1 MDDLVERE
9 IGRYHITEQLG
20 VGGMATVYKAF
31 DTRLERNV
39 AIKVLRRDAF
49 PPEQFDQILKR
60 FEREAKALAKLSHP
74 NIVKVHDFGEF
85 EGAPFLV
92 MEYLPGGTL
101 KEKMG
106 IPMPWQAA
114 ANLLIPVARALHYA
128 HQRGILHRDVK
139 PSNILLTE
147 TGDPMLTDFG
157 IAKILDIEEI
167 HTLTG
172 SGVGI
177 GTPEYMAPEQGLGQQ
192 VDARADVYSLG
203 IILYELITGRKPFT
217 ADTPMAVVIKQVNE
231 ALPPPRQFIL
241 SLPESVECAILK
253 ALTKQP
259 EHRYLNMGDFAAALE
274 SLSSPTVQSAETLLA
289 EEKTVQSF
297 QSQATAG
304 SAGPARF
311 FPRWTPF
318 AGAGLVV
325 LLALAG
331 VGLWILLKPV
341 PALIKN
347 TSPSPVLLFPSAT
360 AFYTPTQYSSPAPE
374 STFTPTIKTMPLMPP
389 NQVSGVDGMELLAVL
404 AGNFIMGDTAHMAQ
418 LECQKFS
425 NRCPSDYFTDE
436 APPHTVQLDAYYID
450 KTEVT
455 NAMYAL
461 CVSAGACEQPDESNS
476 FSRPSYFENTQY
488 EKYPVIYVTWFDADA
503 YCRWAGRR
511 LPTEAEWEKAARDKD
526 ERVYAWGNSDPSCN
540 IANYWP
546 FYRDDGCKDDTTEVG
561 SYPMNKSPY
570 GALDKSGNV
579 WEWTADWQADNT
591 YSISE
596 AFDPHGPATGIKKI
610 MRGGSWRNYENQLR
624 TTNRHGEPQDYSD
637 EKTGFRCVLDYNP

>member
-1 MDDLVERE
+1 
-9 IGRYHITEQLG
+9 
-20 VGGMATVYKAF
+20 
-31 DTRLERNV
+31 
-39 AIKVLRRDAF
+39 
-49 PPEQFDQILKR
+49 
-60 FEREAKALAKLSHP
+60 
-74 NIVKVHDFGEF
+74 
-85 EGAPFLV
+85 
-92 MEYLPGGTL
+92 
-101 KEKMG
+101 
-106 IPMPWQAA
+106 
-114 ANLLIPVARALHYA
+114 
-128 HQRGILHRDVK
+128 
-139 PSNILLTE
+139 
-147 TGDPMLTDFG
+147 
-157 IAKILDIEEI
+157 
-167 HTLTG
+167 
-172 SGVGI
+172 
-177 GTPEYMAPEQGLGQQ
+177 
-192 VDARADVYSLG
+192 
-203 IILYELITGRKPFT
+203 
-217 ADTPMAVVIKQVNE
+217 
-231 ALPPPRQFIL
+231 
-241 SLPESVECAILK
+241 VECAILK

-259 EHRYLNMGDFAAALE
+259 EHRYLNMGDFAAALQ

-304 SAGPARF
+304 SARPARF
-311 FPRWTPF
+311 FPRWAAF

-331 VGLWILLKPV
+331 VGLWILFKPV

-347 TSPSPVLLFPSAT
+347 PSPSPVYLFPSAT
-360 AFYTPTQYSSPAPE
+360 ASYTPTQYNSPVPE

-389 NQVSGVDGMELLAVL
+389 HQISGVDGMELLAVL
-404 AGNFIMGDTAHMAQ
+404 AGNFIMGDTAQMAQ

-461 CVSAGACEQPDESNS
+461 CVSAGACKQPDESNS

-546 FYRDDGCKDDTTEVG
+546 FYRDDGCQNDTTEVG

-570 GALDKSGNV
+570 GALDMSGNV
-579 WEWTADWQADNT
+579 WEWTTDWQADNT

-637 EKTGFRCVLDYNP
+637 EKTGFRCVMDYNP